1 MSEGI
6 YLFGTDLR
14 LGDNPLLQLASRE
27 CDRLALVAVVD
38 ERWRGRNCFGGRRAG
53 QRRLRWQL
61 AQSPRSGTSTEI
73 RDIHRDPGHPP
84 PRSGTSTEIRDI
96 HHRDPGHP
104 PPRSGTSTTEIRDIH
119 HRDPGHPPP
128 RSGTS
133 TISGQKSTSG

>member
-14 LGDNPLLQLASRE
+14 LGDNPLLQLATRE

-38 ERWRGRNCFGGRRAG
+38 ERWLGRNCFGGRRAG

-61 AQSPRSGTSTEI
+61 AQWQALDQAPRSGTSTEI
-73 RDIHRDPGHPP
+73 R
-84 PRSGTSTEIRDI
+84 
-96 HHRDPGHP
+96 
-104 PPRSGTSTTEIRDIH
+104 
-119 HRDPGHPPP
+119 